1 MRGRDVTQY
10 PGSCNLPSPLSLF
23 PSLPPPLSPSSPL
36 SLFPS
41 LPPPFPSSPLSP
53 FSPSLLG
60 WRKLTPTLLTRDT
73 LHSATGGETTAHGI
87 NPHSL
92 TFTPSPPHLFTL
104 PSLPHLLLPSPPHS
118 CTHRYLLLSRA
129 FNTWRLFVAISKQV
143 QTILVSAPDISIHA
157 HTLAHFLTLTPS
169 HPHLTLTPL
178 TRSGTPPSPPLPLS
192 PSNGSVCS
200 HQA

>member
-1 MRGRDVTQY
+1 MREVTQY
-10 PGSCNLPSPLSLF
+10 PGSCNLPSPL
-23 PSLPPPLSPSSPL
+23 PLS
-36 SLFPS
+36 
-41 LPPPFPSSPLSP
+41 PSSPLSP
-53 FSPSLLG
+53 FSPSLMLG

-73 LHSATGGETTAHGI
+73 PHSATGGETTANGI

-92 TFTPSPPHLFTL
+92 TFSSPHRLTSALF
-104 PSLPHLLLPSPPHS
+104 PHS

-143 QTILVSAPDISIHA
+143 QTILVPAA
-157 HTLAHFLTLTPS
+157 VHFHSCS
-169 HPHLTLTPL
+169 HPCTLPHTHTLTLTPL

-200 HQA
+200 RQA